1 MKKLI
6 LLFLFF
12 TTVVSAQFNGPKIV
26 VPQPKYNFGD
36 INEGAIVKHKFVI
49 YNKGGADLTIKRVKA
64 SCGCTAAEPVKK
76 ILAPFDSTSIDVTF
90 NSNRRRGRQRKHVYI
105 FSDDPERPELRLS
118 FTANIISKSDGL
130 LAGEI
135 PILKLSEYNHNFGTV
150 KEGEKKEAVIKVSNI
165 GSGTLKIKNIRT
177 SCGCTAALLNNK
189 SLKPN
194 ESDKLKIIFDSKN
207 MEGEIAR
214 TITLTTND
222 PKNPNKV
229 IVIIAK
235 VIKE

>member
-1 MKKLI
+1 MKKL
-6 LLFLFF
+6 LLFFLLF
-12 TTVVSAQFNGPKIV
+12 TTIIFAQFNGPKIV
-26 VPQPKYNFGD
+26 APHPKYDFGD
-36 INEGAIVKHKFVI
+36 INEGAIVKHKFII
-49 YNKGGADLTIKRVKA
+49 YNKGGADLTIQKVKA

-76 ILAPFDSTSIDVTF
+76 ILPPFDSTSIDVTF

-105 FSDDPERPELRLS
+105 FTDDPEHPEYRLS
-118 FTANIISKSDGL
+118 FTANVISQKKSL
-130 LAGEI
+130 SGEF
-135 PILKLSEYNHNFGTV
+135 PILKLSKYNYNFGTI
-150 KEGEKKEAVIKVSNI
+150 KEGEKKEVIIKVTNI
-165 GSGTLKIKNIRT
+165 GTDDLIIKNIRT
-177 SCGCTAALLNNK
+177 SCGCTAALMNNK
-189 SLKPN
+189 KLKPN
-194 ESDKLKIIFDSKN
+194 ESDLLKIKFDSKN

>member
-1 MKKLI
+1 MKKL
-6 LLFLFF
+6 LLFFLLF
-12 TTVVSAQFNGPKIV
+12 TTIIFAQFNGPKIV
-26 VPQPKYNFGD
+26 APHPKYDFGD
-36 INEGAIVKHKFVI
+36 INEGAIVKHKFII
-49 YNKGGADLTIKRVKA
+49 YNKGGADLTIQKVKA

-76 ILAPFDSTSIDVTF
+76 ILPPFDSTSIDVTF

-105 FSDDPERPELRLS
+105 FTDDPEHPEYRLS
-118 FTANIISKSDGL
+118 FTVNVIPKEDGL
-130 LAGEI
+130 ISGDI
-135 PILKLSEYNHNFGTV
+135 PILKLSKYNYNFGTV
-150 KEGEKKEAVIKVSNI
+150 KEGDKKEVIITVSNI
-165 GSGTLKIKNIRT
+165 GTGTLKIKNIRT
-177 SCGCTAALLNNK
+177 SCGCTAALLNSK
-189 SLKPN
+189 SLKPH
-194 ESDKLKIIFDSKN
+194 ESDKLKIKFDSKN